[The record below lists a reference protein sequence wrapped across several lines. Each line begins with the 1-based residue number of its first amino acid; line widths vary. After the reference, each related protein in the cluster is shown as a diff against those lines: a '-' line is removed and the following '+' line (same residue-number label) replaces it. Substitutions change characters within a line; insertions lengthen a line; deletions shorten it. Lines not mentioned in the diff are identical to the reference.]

1 MMKQKTMWLMMVA
14 ATALSAHALTLEE
27 ARRLAHDNYPAIRQ
41 YRLLTQSRDFT
52 LSNVAKGWWP
62 KVSASAGTYAFTDP
76 LKQNVQMEAMGLS
89 MKNWMTSGS
98 VTVSQRLYDG
108 GQTAAQRRVA
118 SAQNDVQQRQLD
130 VSMYAVNERIDQLFF
145 GILLLD
151 AQLRQNGWLQEDLE
165 NSEQTVRSMMDGGL
179 ANPGDLD
186 ALLVERLKAKQ
197 QQEALAALRRSYL
210 RMLGVFVGKTLAENE
225 PLEKPAVAAPSSR
238 TVNRPELSYYASQ
251 NLLIDAQR
259 RQLDSQLRPTVSLF
273 GTGLVHTKVS
283 DLLNNGLLMGGV
295 SLSWNIG
302 ALYTR
307 KNDIRKLETQRAMN
321 DSQRETFLFQNR
333 LQNEEADGRV
343 ESLRRQVVQDAEIV
357 SLRERIRLRT
367 EKKVQLGTESVSELV
382 RNIHAVS
389 LARVQQEQHEIELLK
404 EIYGQ
409 KTLNNE

>member
-1 MMKQKTMWLMMVA
+1 MMKQQTMWLMMVA

-186 ALLVERLKAKQ
+186 ALLVERLKVSNS
-197 QQEALAALRRSYL
+197 RRHS
-210 RMLGVFVGKTLAENE
+210 RPCADRTCGCWACSSGKPWRRTNRWKSLPLPLPVAE
-225 PLEKPAVAAPSSR
+225 R
-238 TVNRPELSYYASQ
+238 
-251 NLLIDAQR
+251 
-259 RQLDSQLRPTVSLF
+259 
-273 GTGLVHTKVS
+273 
-283 DLLNNGLLMGGV
+283 
-295 SLSWNIG
+295 
-302 ALYTR
+302 
-307 KNDIRKLETQRAMN
+307 
-321 DSQRETFLFQNR
+321 
-333 LQNEEADGRV
+333 
-343 ESLRRQVVQDAEIV
+343 
-357 SLRERIRLRT
+357 
-367 EKKVQLGTESVSELV
+367 
-382 RNIHAVS
+382 
-389 LARVQQEQHEIELLK
+389 
-404 EIYGQ
+404 
-409 KTLNNE
+409 